1 MPKTV
6 NIERPADGE
15 VMYNTDEKIFEDIK
29 ANPGEKAFVFIH
41 TAVSYTH
48 LTLPTTERV

>member
-6 NIERPADGE
+6 NVDRPADGE
-15 VMYNTDEKIFEDIK
+15 VMYNTDEKLFEDIK

-41 TAVSYTH
+41 TVPYEGSVALVNL
-48 LTLPTTERV
+48 LT